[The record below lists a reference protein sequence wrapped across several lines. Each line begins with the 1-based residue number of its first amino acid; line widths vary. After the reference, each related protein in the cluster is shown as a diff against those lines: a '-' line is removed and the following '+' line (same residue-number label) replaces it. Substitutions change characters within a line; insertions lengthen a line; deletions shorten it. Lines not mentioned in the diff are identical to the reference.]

1 LFAKIQFCLSNS
13 VDEYDRLQGNI
24 DLLQAAL
31 QAQSSYITIHQIELS
46 SQGTK
51 QQEFYNYTYTQ
62 LQEDPDAQYLRVN
75 IQNTALLIT
84 VRDSRI
90 LSLPYLP
97 FRFCPRW
104 ISKTL

>member
-1 LFAKIQFCLSNS
+1 MLTTLWATVRNGKIELLDLTELPEGTKAI
-13 VDEYDRLQGNI
+13 VTLLPDDETDFWL
-24 DLLQAAL
+24 
-31 QAQSSYITIHQIELS
+31 QSSQTSL
-46 SQGTK
+46 
-51 QQEFYNYTYTQ
+51 
-62 LQEDPDAQYLRVN
+62 DA
-75 IQNTALLIT
+75 IWDTALVIT